1 MSGLK
6 DPYEVA
12 IVTHALTLANSAAK
26 ETAFGRMHKLKRET
40 DGMVYWSREPV
51 PVNGIVYENQ
61 RPFLQPRLPMDQDAL
76 AVETSAYAL
85 LVYLARDGIGD
96 LQQRI
101 VTWLNT
107 MRMTDGGFV
116 SIYDSLVAMEALT
129 EYAYRARLRDI
140 TDMSV
145 LVEASASSASKQ
157 VVRIRSDNL
166 ANIHNLEV

>member
-1 MSGLK
+1 MQFQ
-6 DPYEVA
+6 Y
-12 IVTHALTLANSAAK
+12 
-26 ETAFGRMHKLKRET
+26 T

-145 LVEASASSASKQ
+145 LVEASASPATKQ
-157 VVRIRSDNL
+157 LVRIRSDNL
-166 ANIHNLEV
+166 ANVHNLEVINLHLISILLNFLLIELLINNRLRTFGVM